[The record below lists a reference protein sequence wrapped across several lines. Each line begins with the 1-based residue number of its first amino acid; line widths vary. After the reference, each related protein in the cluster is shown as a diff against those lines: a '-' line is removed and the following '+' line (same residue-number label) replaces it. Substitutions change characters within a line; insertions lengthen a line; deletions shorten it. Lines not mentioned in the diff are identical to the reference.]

1 MLPTEMRNQ
10 WSTHCDLQCVSSTAG
25 EGSEFMGEALI
36 REESVEAESM
46 GDRSPD
52 AGSWGQTDEEEQSPT
67 TDQQTQ
73 ETEVRSATVC

>member
-1 MLPTEMRNQ
+1 
-10 WSTHCDLQCVSSTAG
+10 
-25 EGSEFMGEALI
+25 MGEALI